1 MKFEI
6 RAEASLP
13 EHGLTLSVV
22 DYWDFDLFEDL
33 LVSSLSEGILAP
45 SGGHATLAG
54 EFNEAVGQADGAD
67 VRVAG
72 VVDVPVHADD
82 GNVVELKDQ
91 I

>member
-22 DYWDFDLFEDL
+22 DHWDFNLLENL
-33 LVSSLSEGILAP
+33 LVGSLSEGILTP

-72 VVDVPVHADD
+72 VVDVSVDADD
-82 GNVVELKDQ
+82 GNVVELKNQ